1 MRALFFPECYTE
13 TILYSHLL
21 YEQKNH
27 YTHQHSVTKV
37 LRTMANYKGKSE
49 ILIGCI
55 IKDKKI
61 EYQNFKEFELD
72 NYQYEISILIN
83 KNNHNRILIQLEPAA
98 EAWLFNT
105 AKLAGV
111 KPVDFGLSETPKE
124 LWAFSTVSVPQ
135 NQSKLK
141 NFIKAIFNANHER
154 CVYLREVV
162 ESYVP
167 KPLWG

>member
-1 MRALFFPECYTE
+1 MT
-13 TILYSHLL
+13 
-21 YEQKNH
+21 
-27 YTHQHSVTKV
+27 TK
-37 LRTMANYKGKSE
+37 LRVGEEHNRRWKTFSPNP
-49 ILIGCI
+49 
-55 IKDKKI
+55 
-61 EYQNFKEFELD
+61 

-98 EAWLFNT
+98 EAWLLNT

-111 KPVDFGLSETPKE
+111 KPVDFGLPETPKE

-141 NFIKAIFNANHER
+141 NFIKAIFTTNHER

-167 KPLWG
+167 KPSWG